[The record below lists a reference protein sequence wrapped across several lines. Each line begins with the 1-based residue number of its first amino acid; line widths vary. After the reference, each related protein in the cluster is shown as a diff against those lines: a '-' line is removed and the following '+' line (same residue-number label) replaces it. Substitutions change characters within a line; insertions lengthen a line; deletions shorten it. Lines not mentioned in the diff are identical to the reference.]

1 MKVEFTEW
9 YDGQPIT
16 IEMLDVVAVRKVMRN
31 KYSHQTGEATK
42 TEGAIITTL
51 HGAEFTVEE
60 SYDNVLFAW
69 PPREQVMVKHIPTS
83 GE

>member
-9 YDGQPIT
+9 YNDQPIT
-16 IEMLDVVAVRKVMRN
+16 IDMSQVVAVRRLKQGKMGTDGHYKLNV
-31 KYSHQTGEATK
+31 
-42 TEGAIITTL
+42 EGAIITTL
-51 HGAEFTVEE
+51 HGAEFIVTD
-60 SYDNVLFAW
+60 SYQKVLDAW